1 MTDDTQTNN
10 EHIPY
15 PTNLSPLPTYLSYP
29 SKDGLTTPIE
39 IYHEPATNEEAR
51 RHTQEQSFQTFAHNN
66 SIHSLSL
73 SKIEQKK
80 TKKPKKYKPVD
91 KRTQPVAATLPEEYR
106 IIRKFPSN
114 PLDTLP
120 ELPTLPPDFTPGI
133 RYTAERMKDQNI
145 NADGFLWPEEEKL
158 VHHIIK
164 THEMAFAWNEMEKGH
179 FRSDYFEPIKLPV
192 LEHTPWSYKNIPI
205 PPGIRDKVVQA
216 VKDKIAA
223 GVYEPS
229 NSSYRSRWFCV
240 PKKDGVSL
248 RIVHDLQPLNA
259 ISIKD
264 AGCPPIVEVY
274 AESFGGATIYGMFDL
289 FVGFDHRIL
298 DVPSRDYTTFQTP
311 MGTFRLTRLPQGYT
325 NSVQIQQ
332 GDVSFILQDEIPT
345 YTQPFVDDCPVK
357 GPADYYKDDLG
368 NYETIKGNPGIRR
381 FVWEHLVNVN
391 RIIHRIR
398 HAGGTFNAKKSF
410 LAVASVIIVGHRCNV
425 NGRVPDESKVQR
437 IKDWPP
443 CQDLTDV
450 RAFLGTLGLMR
461 IFIKNFSLHAR
472 PLVRLTRKDTEFVFG
487 KEQQEAM
494 EMLKHLLITS
504 PALRAIDYLSERM
517 VYLVVDSSWKAMGC
531 VLLQVGEDGVE
542 YPSRFGSITWNERE
556 QAYSQAKIELYGL
569 FRALR
574 AYRLYIVGVKN
585 LTVRTDAKY
594 IKGMLNNPDIQPNA
608 AINRWIAAIQLFTF
622 TLEHIPGTAMG
633 PADGLSRRNGAPEDP
648 VEDDD
653 VEEWIDRACGFSIE
667 LVNWDRR
674 RVRSLLDT
682 VPPHRLSVGGQPIPS
697 ETISSYFKAALMKT
711 ESISVFTN
719 EAVPNLIM
727 PRSDFAIKRDK
738 ELERIRDYLENPVRP
753 AGFSDKQF
761 KAFMKKVTNFFVLND
776 KLWRRD
782 KQMKHKVVLPLDKR
796 LDIMSELHDK
806 YGHKAAWTTK
816 VRLMDRFWWP
826 SMTEDVTW
834 FVKTCHQCQLRNN
847 AKIHIPPTVAVPF
860 PLFGKIYMDTMHLPT
875 IDGFHV
881 IAHGRCSLSSYP
893 EWRMLKSESAV
904 NLANFIFE
912 DILCRWGSIMEIVT
926 DNGKPWV
933 KAADQLR
940 KQYGIN
946 HIRIS
951 GYNSQAQGIIERK
964 HYDVRESLIKSCDG
978 NQSIWPKA
986 AHAIFWAER
995 ITIQKSTGYSPYYIA
1010 HGVQAI
1016 HPFDLEQS
1024 TYMHPFIDDGMDLGE
1039 LITRRAMK
1047 LQRREKELSK
1057 VQRDKYK
1064 ARLDSVEQFL
1074 KKYEGQIYDFKFS
1087 PGRLVLIRNTRIE
1100 KELNN
1105 KMKPR
1110 YIGPMV
1116 VVRQTKSG
1124 SYILSE
1130 VSGAIA
1136 EHRFAAHRLVPY
1148 FRRNEITLPVTT
1160 LVGKTTKQ
1168 LDDMVAEDDAP
1179 DEYTLVEPGDDS
1191 LPGTYRTRLWQFPR
1205 KPEHEGTTLYPSRE
1219 RH

>member
-1 MTDDTQTNN
+1 MTDDTQTTHNDTNDEITTQFSSPSLYSRTDKN
-10 EHIPY
+10 ELPPTDIYPENATTEGARWSLHQRTQEPY
-15 PTNLSPLPTYLSYP
+15 ERTCCLSLTDKEKP
-29 SKDGLTTPIE
+29 SK
-39 IYHEPATNEEAR
+39 
-51 RHTQEQSFQTFAHNN
+51 
-66 SIHSLSL
+66 
-73 SKIEQKK
+73 KK
-80 TKKPKKYKPVD
+80 GKKYKPVD
-91 KRTQPVAATLPEEYR
+91 RRTQPVAATLPEEYR

-120 ELPTLPPDFTPGI
+120 ELPIHPPLFEPGT
-133 RYTAERMKDQNI
+133 RYSKERMMEQDVNP
-145 NADGFLWPEEEKL
+145 NGFLWPEEELL

-259 ISIKD
+259 VTIKD

-298 DVPSRDYTTFQTP
+298 DIPSRDLTTFQTP

-332 GDVSFILQDEIPT
+332 GDVSFILQDEIPSI
-345 YTQPFVDDCPVK
+345 TQPFVDDCPVK
-357 GPADYYKDDLG
+357 GPTSYYQSETG
-368 NYETIKGNPGIRR
+368 EYETILGNTGIRK
-381 FVWEHLVNVN
+381 FVWEHLTNVN

-410 LAVASVIIVGHRCNV
+410 LAVPSVIIVGHRCNV
-425 NGRVPDESKVQR
+425 DGRIPDESKVQK

-443 CQDLTDV
+443 CEDLTDV

-472 PLVRLTRKDTEFVFG
+472 PLVMLTRKDVEFVFG
-487 KEQQEAM
+487 ELQIKAM
-494 EMLKHLLITS
+494 DTLKHLLINS
-504 PALRAIDYLSERM
+504 PALRAIDYPSERM
-517 VYLVVDSSWKAMGC
+517 VYLEVDSSWRAMGC
-531 VLLQVGEDGVE
+531 VLLQLGEDGVE

-556 QAYSQAKIELYGL
+556 QGYSQAKIELYGL

-574 AYRLYIVGVKN
+574 AYRLYIIGVKN

-622 TLEHIPGTAMG
+622 KLEHIPGTAMG
-633 PADGLSRRNGAPEDP
+633 PADGLSRRRKATEDP
-648 VEDDD
+648 EEEDD

-667 LVNWDRR
+667 ILNWDRHG
-674 RVRSLLDT
+674 VRSLLDS
-682 VPPHRLSVGGQPIPS
+682 VPSHRLSVNGHDLP
-697 ETISSYFKAALMKT
+697 ETIVRAYFTSSN
-711 ESISVFTN
+711 ESEGNKSSVFTN
-719 EAVPNLIM
+719 EVFPNVKI
-727 PRSDFAIKRDK
+727 PRSDFAIKQDE
-738 ELERIRDYLENPVRP
+738 ELPKITRYLETAERP
-753 AGFSDKQF
+753 EGLSDKQY
-761 KAFMKKVTNFFVLND
+761 KAFMKKAAHFFVLNNQ
-776 KLWRRD
+776 LWRKDR
-782 KQMKHKVVLPLDKR
+782 QLKHKVVLPPEKR
-796 LDIMSELHDK
+796 LEIMSELHDK
-806 YGHKAAWTTK
+806 YGHKANWTTK
-816 VRLMDRFWWP
+816 IRLMDRFWWP
-826 SMTEDVTW
+826 SLGEDVSW
-834 FVKTCHQCQLRNN
+834 FVKTCHQCQLRNTS
-847 AKIHIPPTVAVPF
+847 KIHIPPTVAVPF

-904 NLANFIFE
+904 NLAGFIFE

-933 KAADQLR
+933 KAADQLK

-946 HIRIS
+946 HIKIS
-951 GYNSQAQGIIERK
+951 GYNSQAQGVIERK

-1024 TYMHPFIDDGMDLGE
+1024 TYMHPFIDDEMDLGE

-1057 VQRDKYK
+1057 IQRDKYR
-1064 ARLDSVEQFL
+1064 ARLESAEQFL
-1074 KKYEGQIYDFKFS
+1074 KKYEGQIYDFNFA

-1116 VVRQTKSG
+1116 VVRQTRSG

-1130 VSGAIA
+1130 VNGAIA

-1168 LDDMVAEDDAP
+1168 LDDMADDDTP

-1191 LPGTYRTRLWQFPR
+1191 LPGTYRTRLWQFPKR
-1205 KPEHEGTTLYPSRE
+1205 PEHDGTTLIPASLRGKKN
-1219 RH
+1219 